1 MTDGASD
8 SVLPVTGLGGIA
20 VVGGIVCCVGL
31 NLVGGAVLFGGIA
44 TAIGLSTDQTAFI
57 VGGVVG
63 LFAAAAVLG
72 YRRYGTS
79 W

>member
-8 SVLPVTGLGGIA
+8 SLLPVTGLGGVA
-20 VVGGIVCCVGL
+20 VVGGIVCCLGL

-44 TAIGLSTDQTAFI
+44 TAIGLSTDQTAFV
-57 VGGVVG
+57 VGGAIG
-63 LFAAAAVLG
+63 LFAAVAVLG
-72 YRRYGTS
+72 YRRYGPP